1 MAHTK
6 ALGSTKN
13 GRDSNSKRLGIKK
26 NHGQF
31 VSAGEI
37 ILRQRGTKILPGMNV
52 NRGKDDT
59 IFAMKP
65 GIVSYRSVRKICFN
79 TKTRTAKEVS
89 VILATV

>member
-1 MAHTK
+1 
-6 ALGSTKN
+6 
-13 GRDSNSKRLGIKK
+13 
-26 NHGQF
+26 
-31 VSAGEI
+31 
-37 ILRQRGTKILPGMNV
+37 LPGINV

-79 TKTRTAKEVS
+79 TKIRTAKEVS